1 MPGSLSYQRKW
12 RPTMIGNGMMYGYH
26 FGMGWM
32 LLGFV
37 FWIFIITCAVLLVLW
52 IIGKSGRGRRV
63 QDEDSAVE
71 ILNKRYAKG
80 EITKEQYD
88 EMKKDISAD

>member
-1 MPGSLSYQRKW
+1 ML
-12 RPTMIGNGMMYGYH
+12 GNGMMYGYH

-37 FWIFIITCAVLLVLW
+37 FWIFIFICAVLLVLW
-52 IIGKSGRGRRV
+52 IVKKGVRGKCV
-63 QDEDSAVE
+63 QGEDSALE
-71 ILNKRYAKG
+71 ILNRRYASG

-88 EMKKDISAD
+88 GIKKDISAK

>member
-1 MPGSLSYQRKW
+1 
-12 RPTMIGNGMMYGYH
+12 MIGNGMTYGYH

-37 FWIFIITCAVLLVLW
+37 FWVFIIVCAVLLVLW
-52 IIGKSGRGRRV
+52 IIGRGGRRKGV
-63 QDEDSAVE
+63 EDDDSALG
-71 ILNKRYAKG
+71 ILNKRYARG

-88 EMKKDISAD
+88 VMKKDISEK